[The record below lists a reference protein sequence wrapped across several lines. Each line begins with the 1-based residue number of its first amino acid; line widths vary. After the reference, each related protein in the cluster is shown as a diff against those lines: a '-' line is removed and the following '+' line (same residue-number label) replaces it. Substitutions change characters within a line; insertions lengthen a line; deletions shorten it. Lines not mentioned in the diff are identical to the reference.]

1 MKIKFWFFGV
11 LLGLLLLIIYLVF
24 LGFTGEVVT
33 PPSKTI
39 QLFELGIF
47 LFFPFIICGGIIG
60 LIIGFLLKKNY
71 LSFL

>member
-1 MKIKFWFFGV
+1 MKIRFWLFGV
-11 LLGLLLLIIYLVF
+11 YLGLLLLIIYLVF
-24 LGFTGEVVT
+24 LGFAGDITT

-47 LFFPFIICGGIIG
+47 LLIPFVVCGGIIG
-60 LIIGFLLKKNY
+60 AILGLFMKKNY